1 MKVETELSL
10 GRIRGLRTDSGVEVY
25 RGIPYAAPPIGPLR
39 FRAPAPPAPW
49 PDERD
54 ATVGG
59 PSPVQS
65 GSSMFSGTI
74 PGNRVERA
82 DEDCLTVDV
91 WTPSAR
97 DGRRRP
103 VLVWICGGAFLTGGS
118 AVETYD
124 GEALAAS
131 QDVVVVSVNY
141 RMGALGFLWLD
152 GGDSNCGLRDQM
164 AALRWVARHAA
175 AFGGDPANVTVFGE
189 SAGAGSILHFLPAAA
204 REGLVRRAIIQSAGV
219 EHSQTRTDAEM
230 VRQAVMDAAGL
241 RRDAELWDLPWPA
254 LLEAQERALPGLM
267 ASVGSL
273 PFHPVVDGDVVPAKP
288 GLSWEVPGVD
298 VLFSWTAEEMRLYP
312 DPRADERPSLLRRIR
327 GLIEKRTGADPGEA
341 AAGRLAD
348 FYADRGTGADVWA
361 AVQTDALMLLPARRV
376 ALSHASVDGSS
387 THVASF
393 DWGATGGD
401 WRRGAFHAIDLPFS
415 FGTLDR
421 CGWLEFLGAAG
432 ADDRGA
438 RRLADLHMAAWGAY
452 ARTGDPGWGP
462 FPAEVMHFDSECSVT
477 GDPLI
482 DAAAAWE
489 GLWSADGPPM

>member
-1 MKVETELSL
+1 MEVEIETSQ
-10 GRIRGLRTDSGVEVY
+10 GRLRGLKTRTGVEIY
-25 RGIPYAAPPIGPLR
+25 RGIPYATPPLGPLR
-39 FRAPAPPAPW
+39 FRAPQAPAPW
-49 PDERD
+49 SGRRD
-54 ATVGG
+54 AIVGG
-59 PSPVQS
+59 ASPVQS

-74 PGNRVERA
+74 PGNRVERV

-91 WTPSAR
+91 WTPSAG
-97 DGRRRP
+97 DGARRP
-103 VLVWICGGAFLTGGS
+103 VIVWICGGAFLTGGS

-124 GEALAAS
+124 GEALAAG

-141 RMGALGFLWLD
+141 RMGALGFLWVD
-152 GGDSNCGLRDQM
+152 GGDSNCGLRDQL
-164 AALRWVARHAA
+164 AALRWARRHAH
-175 AFGGDPANVTVFGE
+175 AFGGDPDNITVFGE
-189 SAGAGSILHFLPAAA
+189 SAGAGSIIHFLPVAA

-219 EHSQTRTDAEM
+219 EHTQTRTDAEM
-230 VRQAVMDAAGL
+230 VKHAVLDAAGV
-241 RRDAELWDLPWPA
+241 RRDADLWSLPWPA

-298 VLFSWTAEEMRLYP
+298 VLWSWTAEEMRLYP
-312 DPRADERPSLLRRIR
+312 DRRADDRSRLLRRIR
-327 GLIEKRTGADPGEA
+327 GLIEKRTGSDPGDA

-348 FYADRGTGADVWA
+348 FYADRGTGADIWA

-376 ALSHASVDGSS
+376 ALAHASVEGSS
-387 THVASF
+387 THAASF

-401 WRRGAFHAIDLPFS
+401 WRKGAFHAIDLPFS

-421 CGWLEFLGAAG
+421 GGWLEFLGAAG
-432 ADDRGA
+432 GDDRGA
-438 RRLADLHMAAWGAY
+438 HQLAERHMAAWGAY
-452 ARTGDPGWGP
+452 ARAGDPGWGR
-462 FPAEVMHFDSECSVT
+462 FPDEVMHFDSQCSVG
-477 GDPLI
+477 GDPLR

>member
-1 MKVETELSL
+1 MEVENETSL
-10 GRIRGLRTDSGVEVY
+10 GRLRGLKTPAGVEIY
-25 RGIPYAAPPIGPLR
+25 RGIPYAATPVGPLR
-39 FRAPAPPAPW
+39 FRAPRSPVPW
-49 PDERD
+49 SGVRD

-59 PSPVQS
+59 ASPVQS

-74 PGNRVERA
+74 PGNRVERV

-91 WTPSAR
+91 WTPSTQ
-97 DGRRRP
+97 DGAGRP
-103 VLVWICGGAFLTGGS
+103 VIVWICGGAFLTGGS

-124 GEALAAS
+124 GEALAAG

-141 RMGALGFLWLD
+141 RMGALGFLWVD
-152 GGDSNCGLRDQM
+152 GGDSNCGLRDQL
-164 AALRWVARHAA
+164 AALRWARRHAD
-175 AFGGDPANVTVFGE
+175 AFGGDPGNITVFGE

-204 REGLVRRAIIQSAGV
+204 RERLVRRAIIQSAGV

-230 VRQAVMDAAGL
+230 VKQAVLDAAGVG
-241 RRDAELWDLPWPA
+241 RDADLWSLPWPA

-267 ASVGSL
+267 GSVGSL

-298 VLFSWTAEEMRLYP
+298 VLLSWTAEEMRLYP
-312 DPRADERPSLLRRIR
+312 DRRADERPRLLRRIR
-327 GLIEKRTGADPGEA
+327 GLIEKRTGSDPGDA

-348 FYADRGTGADVWA
+348 FYADRGSGADIWA

-376 ALSHASVDGSS
+376 ALSHASVEGSS

-401 WRRGAFHAIDLPFS
+401 WRKGAFHAIDLPFS

-421 CGWLEFLGAAG
+421 GGWLEFLGAAG
-432 ADDRGA
+432 GDDRGA
-438 RRLADLHMAAWGAY
+438 HQLAERHMAAWAAY
-452 ARTGDPGWGP
+452 ARTGDPGWGR
-462 FPAEVMHFDSECSVT
+462 FPDEVMHFDAQCSVG
-477 GDPLI
+477 GDPLR